1 MSNVNLT
8 IGGRSFTLACADGQ
22 EPHVEYLGRLIDEK
36 VAAAGAVG
44 QTETRML
51 LFAAIMLA
59 DEVHNL
65 REAAAAPAVSAPP
78 PAPEP
83 APAPAPPP
91 ASAPEFPPEMAA
103 RLSAIAERI
112 ENLADLLE
120 GSAKTS

>member
-22 EPHVEYLGRLIDEK
+22 EGHVEHLGRLIDEK
-36 VAAAGAVG
+36 AAAAGAVG

-65 REAAAAPAVSAPP
+65 REQDAAPP
-78 PAPEP
+78 PAPPLTSPP
-83 APAPAPPP
+83 APA
-91 ASAPEFPPEMAA
+91 ASEENASLPPEMLD
-103 RLSAIAERI
+103 RLAKIADSI
-112 ENLADLLE
+112 ENLASLLE
-120 GSAKTS
+120 EAQESP

>member
-22 EPHVEYLGRLIDEK
+22 EGHVEGLGRLIDEK

-65 REAAAAPAVSAPP
+65 REQKAATPATPP
-78 PAPEP
+78 PAPTANEDSM
-83 APAPAPPP
+83 AL
-91 ASAPEFPPEMAA
+91 PPEMLD
-103 RLSAIAERI
+103 RLAKIADSI
-112 ENLADLLE
+112 ENLASLLE
-120 GSAKTS
+120 EAPKNS

>member
-22 EPHVEYLGRLIDEK
+22 ESHVEDLGRLIDEK

-59 DEVHNL
+59 DELHNL
-65 REAAAAPAVSAPP
+65 RA
-78 PAPEP
+78 EP
-83 APAPAPPP
+83 APAVPVAAPTPA
-91 ASAPEFPPEMAA
+91 AAEISPELAE
-103 RLSAIAERI
+103 RLVAVATRI
-112 ENLADLLE
+112 ENLAELLE
-120 GSAKTS
+120 GSGKTS

>member
-22 EPHVEYLGRLIDEK
+22 EGHVENLGRLIDEK

-65 REAAAAPAVSAPP
+65 REQKAAPAAPPP
-78 PAPEP
+78 PAPAANEDSI
-83 APAPAPPP
+83 AL
-91 ASAPEFPPEMAA
+91 SPEMLD
-103 RLSAIAERI
+103 RLAKIADSI
-112 ENLADLLE
+112 ENLASLLE
-120 GSAKTS
+120 EAPKNS

>member
-22 EPHVEYLGRLIDEK
+22 EGHVENLGRLIDEK
-36 VAAAGAVG
+36 AAAAGAVG

-65 REAAAAPAVSAPP
+65 REQDAAPP
-78 PAPEP
+78 PAPPP
-83 APAPAPPP
+83 APA
-91 ASAPEFPPEMAA
+91 ASEENASLPPEMLE
-103 RLSAIAERI
+103 RLAKIAESI
-112 ENLADLLE
+112 ENLASILE
-120 GSAKTS
+120 EARENP

>member
-8 IGGRSFTLACADGQ
+8 IGGRGFTLACADGQ
-22 EPHVEYLGRLIDEK
+22 EGHVEYLGRLIDDK

-65 REAAAAPAVSAPP
+65 REAAAAKAVTAPP
-78 PAPEP
+78 PPVEP
-83 APAPAPPP
+83 APTPAP
-91 ASAPEFPPEMAA
+91 SAEFPPEMAA
-103 RLSAIAERI
+103 RLGAIAERI

-120 GSAKTS
+120 GSGKTS

>member
-8 IGGRSFTLACADGQ
+8 IGGRGFTLACADGQ
-22 EPHVEYLGRLIDEK
+22 ESHVEYLGRLIDEK

-65 REAAAAPAVSAPP
+65 RNKPAEPAPAAAPP
-78 PAPEP
+78 PAP
-83 APAPAPPP
+83 APAL
-91 ASAPEFPPEMAA
+91 PPELAE
-103 RLSAIAERI
+103 RLVAIAQRV

-120 GSAKTS
+120 GSVDNP

>member
-83 APAPAPPP
+83 APAPAPLP

>member
-1 MSNVNLT
+1 MSNVNLN

-22 EPHVEYLGRLIDEK
+22 EGHVEHLGRLIDEK

-65 REAAAAPAVSAPP
+65 REQNATPAPTPP
-78 PAPEP
+78 PTPTTGEDN
-83 APAPAPPP
+83 
-91 ASAPEFPPEMAA
+91 ASLPPEMLD
-103 RLSAIAERI
+103 RLAKIADSI
-112 ENLADLLE
+112 ENLASLLE
-120 GSAKTS
+120 EAPKNP